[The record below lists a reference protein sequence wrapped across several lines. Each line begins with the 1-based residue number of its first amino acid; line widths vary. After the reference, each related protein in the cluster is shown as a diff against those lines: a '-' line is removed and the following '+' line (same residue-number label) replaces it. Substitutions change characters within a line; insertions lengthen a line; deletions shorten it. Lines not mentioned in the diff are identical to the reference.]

1 MNQIDLSGRIGIVTG
16 GASGLGLATAERLLR
31 SGARV
36 TIWDLDAA
44 RLAER
49 AKALARHGEVETAVV
64 NIGDLPAVEQA
75 VLEVERR
82 AGRLDI
88 LVNCA
93 GISGFSAPSES
104 LDLAIW
110 ESQLRVNLTGSY
122 YCARAAIP
130 AMKRNSFGRIVLV
143 SSAAGKDGNP
153 QQAAYSAAKAGVIGL
168 TKALGKEL
176 APFGILVNC
185 IAPTIFETPM
195 HDVSKARLGPGLMDA
210 IKAKIP
216 LGRAGLPAEFAAM
229 AAWLVS
235 EDCSYT
241 TGFVF
246 DLTGGR
252 STY

>member
-1 MNQIDLSGRIGIVTG
+1 MNRIDLSGRVAIVTG
-16 GASGLGLATAERLLR
+16 GASGLGHATAERLLR

-36 TIWDLDAA
+36 TLWDLSADRVAEAA
-44 RLAER
+44 R
-49 AKALARHGEVETAVV
+49 ALAPHGPVEGAAVD
-64 NIGDLPAVEQA
+64 ISDLAAVEAGVRA
-75 VLEVERR
+75 VEARE
-82 AGRLDI
+82 GKLDI

-93 GISGFSAPSES
+93 GISGLSSPTDTV
-104 LDLAIW
+104 DLGVWDA
-110 ESQLRVNLTGSY
+110 QLRINLSGAF
-122 YCARAAIP
+122 YCARAAIGP
-130 AMKRNSFGRIVLV
+130 MKRNGGGRIVLV

-168 TKALGKEL
+168 AKSLGKEL

-195 HDVSKARLGPGLMDA
+195 HEVSKARLGPGLMDA
-210 IKAKIP
+210 IKARIP
-216 LGRAGLPAEFAAM
+216 LGRAGLPGEFAAM

-235 EDCSYT
+235 DECSYT